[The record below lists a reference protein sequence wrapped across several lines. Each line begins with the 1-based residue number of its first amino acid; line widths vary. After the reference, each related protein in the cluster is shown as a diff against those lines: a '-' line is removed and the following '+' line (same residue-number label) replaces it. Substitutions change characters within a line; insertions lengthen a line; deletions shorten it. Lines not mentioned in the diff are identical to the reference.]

1 MSPVEI
7 LDHLIQVCIDSEKRY
22 QHAAHDVGRDDLERF
37 FRQQAANRKA
47 AADELQAQRTKLGVA
62 REESGSCSGLMDR
75 IEMDVSVVHRMG
87 DSGVV
92 DWCRQDAEK
101 VEAEY
106 NKILNSADLPR
117 QLRPILERQSGAVR
131 GTVAELDR
139 VLQAYGGPRS

>member
-1 MSPVEI
+1 MTPVDI

-22 QHAAHDVGRDDLERF
+22 EHAAHDVGRDDLERF
-37 FRQQAANRKA
+37 FHQQAANRKA
-47 AADELQAQRTKLGVA
+47 AADELQAQRTKMGVVKK
-62 REESGSCSGLMDR
+62 ESGSFSGLMDR
-75 IEMDVSVVHRMG
+75 IEMDLSVVQSMG

-106 NKILNSADLPR
+106 NKILNSAEVPPD
-117 QLRPILERQSGAVR
+117 LRPILERQSGAVR
-131 GTVAELDR
+131 GTLAELDR

>member
-7 LDHLIQVCIDSEKRY
+7 LDRLIQVCIDSEKRY
-22 QHAAHDVGRDDLERF
+22 EHAASDVGRGDLERF

-47 AADELQAQRTKLGVA
+47 AADELQARRAKLGVLK
-62 REESGSCSGLMDR
+62 EESGSLAGMMDR
-75 IEMDVSVVHRMG
+75 IEMDLSVIHSMG

-106 NKILNSADLPR
+106 NQILNSSEVPADL
-117 QLRPILERQSGAVR
+117 RPVLERQSGEVR
-131 GTVAELDR
+131 STLSELNR

>member
-22 QHAAHDVGRDDLERF
+22 EHAARDVGRDDLERF

-47 AADELQAQRTKLGVA
+47 AADELQAQRTRMGVA
-62 REESGSCSGLMDR
+62 KEESGSFSGLVDR
-75 IEMDVSVVHRMG
+75 IEMDLSVVNSMG

-106 NKILNSADLPR
+106 NKVLNGAGLPPE
-117 QLRPILERQSGAVR
+117 LRPILE
-131 GTVAELDR
+131 
-139 VLQAYGGPRS
+139 

>member
-7 LDHLIQVCIDSEKRY
+7 LDRLIQVCIDSEKRY
-22 QHAAHDVGRDDLERF
+22 EHAASDVGRGDLERF

-47 AADELQAQRTKLGVA
+47 AADELQARRAKLGVLK
-62 REESGSCSGLMDR
+62 EESGSLAGMMDL
-75 IEMDVSVVHRMG
+75 SVIHSMG

-106 NKILNSADLPR
+106 NQILNSSEVPADL
-117 QLRPILERQSGAVR
+117 RPVLERQSGEVR
-131 GTVAELDR
+131 STLSELNR